1 MDLASWFGV
10 LILVLALAYIPAS
23 VMAATG
29 SWRRALG
36 ALKEYSLI
44 MVGFGVFA
52 VLGLLAA
59 IVEHGPEV
67 LWRAFMGR

>member
-1 MDLASWFGV
+1 MGLDVWFGV
-10 LILVLALAYIPAS
+10 LIMVLALAYIPAS
-23 VMAATG
+23 VLAATG
-29 SWRRALG
+29 SWRRAWA

-52 VLGLLAA
+52 VLGLLSA

-67 LWRAFMGR
+67 LWRAFMGG